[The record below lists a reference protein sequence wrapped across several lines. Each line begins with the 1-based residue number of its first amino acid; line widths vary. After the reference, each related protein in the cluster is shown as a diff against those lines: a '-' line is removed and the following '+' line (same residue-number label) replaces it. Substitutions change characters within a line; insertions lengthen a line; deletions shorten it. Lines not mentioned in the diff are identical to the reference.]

1 MTHSLDLPH
10 HNQAFTQ
17 LLVQQDGHVLLV
29 TLNRPDI
36 HNAMSH
42 EAMIDE
48 IERVCEL
55 ANSNPDIRVMVLTG
69 AGSSFCAGG
78 NVKHMLNKS
87 DMFAGNQEEIEQ
99 GYKNG
104 IQRIPLALWNID
116 IPVIAAVNGAAVGA
130 GCDLA
135 MMCDIRIA
143 SSRARFA
150 ESFVKLGIIPGDG
163 GAWFLPRV
171 IGMAKASQMAL
182 TGDMI
187 DVQTALTWGM
197 VSECVEASDLLER
210 ALSIAHSIAANPP
223 LAVRATKK
231 LLRQS
236 EQLELAE
243 MLEQCAKVQSGLHQ
257 TQDHIEAVKALL
269 EKRSGQYRGH

>member
-1 MTHSLDLPH
+1 MSFELEPFQETKSFSELKVE
-10 HNQAFTQ
+10 QS
-17 LLVQQDGHVLLV
+17 GHILLV

-42 EAMIDE
+42 EAMVRE
-48 IERVCEL
+48 IEQVCQI
-55 ANSNPDIRVMVLTG
+55 ANEDNEIRALVLTG
-69 AGSSFCAGG
+69 AGKSFCAGG
-78 NVKHMLNKS
+78 NVKDMLNKS
-87 DMFAGNQEEIEQ
+87 DMFGGTPEEIEE

-104 IQRIPLALWNID
+104 IQRIPLALWNIEV
-116 IPVIAAVNGAAVGA
+116 PVIAAVNGAAVGA
-130 GCDLA
+130 GCDLT
-135 MMCDIRIA
+135 MMCDIRIG
-143 SSRARFA
+143 STKARFA

-187 DVQTALTWGM
+187 DAKKALDWGLI
-197 VSECVEASDLLER
+197 SECTDEEGLIDR
-210 ALSIAHSIAANPP
+210 ALSIAHSIALNPP

-236 EQLELAE
+236 EGFELPD
-243 MLEQCAKVQSGLHQ
+243 MLDQCAKVQSQMHQ
-257 TQDHIEAVKALL
+257 TEDHLEAVKALL
-269 EKRSGQYRGH
+269 EKRSGHYNGR